1 MTTAEVKRDGPTR
14 ILCVGG
20 GWVAVKLVRAL
31 RPALRSGKA
40 ELTVISRDNFHT
52 VHGLIAEM
60 LTGKIQP
67 QQIIAPSRR
76 VFRPARFHNA
86 EVTHI
91 DVAQQTVTTR
101 RLLDGREQTLP
112 YDHLVIGVGAVDDL
126 SRFAG
131 LAEHSLRLKTFADC
145 FHARSHLLS
154 VLEMAE
160 IEPDETERRRLLT
173 FVVAG
178 GNYAG
183 IEVACE
189 LADYFRLLARTDYPR
204 LKVQEIRV
212 VVVHGG
218 DEILPELAKRFPSL
232 VRYAHQRLQ
241 ELGVELR
248 LKTRLRAA
256 TSDEAILSTGEQ
268 IPARTLIS
276 CTGVAASPLLDLLP
290 FERDGRGRIVTD
302 AFLQVKGCANVW
314 AAGDCAA
321 VPHPRGGSCPQ
332 LAHYAA
338 TGGTRIA
345 WNIRRL
351 LAGREP
357 QPYTF
362 TGLGEACSL
371 GHRSAVAEMRGVPV
385 TGLLAW
391 VGWRIIVLYMFMPS
405 WGRRVRLLFDWFATP
420 LLGREVVNPR
430 AAEHPVTL
438 SMEDE
443 AEWT

>member
-1 MTTAEVKRDGPTR
+1 MSATAKGNGPTR
-14 ILCVGG
+14 IVCVGG

-31 RPALRSGKA
+31 RPTLRSGQV

-86 EVTHI
+86 EVTAI
-91 DVAQQTVTTR
+91 DSKGQTVTTR

-131 LAEHSLRLKTFADC
+131 LKEHSLRLKTFADC
-145 FHARSHLLS
+145 FQARSHLLS
-154 VLEMAE
+154 MLEMAE
-160 IEPDETERRRLLT
+160 IEPDAEERRRLLT

-204 LKVQEIRV
+204 LKVEEIRV

-218 DEILPELAKRFPSL
+218 DEILPELAKRFPGL
-232 VRYAHQRLQ
+232 VRYAHQRLK

-248 LKTRLRAA
+248 LNTRLRAA
-256 TSDEAILSTGEQ
+256 TAEEAVLSTGEKL
-268 IPARTLIS
+268 PTRTLIS

-290 FERDGRGRIVTD
+290 FERDERGRIVTD
-302 AFLQVKGCANVW
+302 AYLRVKGSANVW

-321 VPHPRGGSCPQ
+321 VPHPRGGTCPQ

-351 LAGREP
+351 LSGREP

-371 GHRSAVAEMRGVPV
+371 GHRRAVAEMRGIPA
-385 TGLLAW
+385 TGLVAW
-391 VGWRIIVLYMFMPS
+391 IGWRIIVLYMFMPS

-430 AAEHPVTL
+430 VAEHPVVL
-438 SMEDE
+438 AAEE
-443 AEWT
+443 GEWT